1 MLLKW
6 IKKKIIKSLIDDVK
20 KDLPKHKERIEEYW
34 KANKDE
40 IISEILEKIKELIK
54 SKVGF

>member
-1 MLLKW
+1 MFKW
-6 IKKKIIKSLIDDVK
+6 IKKKIIKSLINDVK
-20 KDLPKHKERIEEYW
+20 KDLSKHKDRIEEYW